1 AQPTKHA
8 TASAGINNL
17 RTQTSDQGGRE
28 GGSPAGPPAGRD
40 GISLTD
46 NARKAIEF
54 PGLEVVLADRME
66 DVERLDRLLQGND
79 LMAHVARDAEDVAR
93 PERLF
98 LAADNEN
105 GPALE
110 DDADLLVRMA
120 MLFHHGVRLEG
131 GEREHHL

>member
-1 AQPTKHA
+1 MRPPARGSTTYACKPPIKV
-8 TASAGINNL
+8 
-17 RTQTSDQGGRE
+17 GRE

-66 DVERLDRLLQGND
+66 DVERLDPLLQGND
-79 LMAHVARDAEDVAR
+79 LMAHVAGDAEDVAGT
-93 PERLF
+93 ERLF

-110 DDADLLVRMA
+110 DD
-120 MLFHHGVRLEG
+120 
-131 GEREHHL
+131 